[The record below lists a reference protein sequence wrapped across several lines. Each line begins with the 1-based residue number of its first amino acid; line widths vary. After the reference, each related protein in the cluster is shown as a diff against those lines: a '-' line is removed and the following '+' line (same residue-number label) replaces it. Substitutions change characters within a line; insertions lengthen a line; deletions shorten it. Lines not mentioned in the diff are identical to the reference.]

1 MSTPSRT
8 RLPNR
13 RENETVDLLFEGQ
26 RYHVTIGFAPDG
38 RPAEV
43 FCHGAKVGSTMDILL
58 DDACVALSLL
68 LQHGAEPQALAH
80 SMGRLDGGAA
90 ASVIGALV
98 DLVAEQG
105 KGEGLM
111 LPQDA
116 LEMGRRGL
124 VRPAQRDPGC
134 EAVLTPGK
142 PRYTCRRPT

>member
-1 MSTPSRT
+1 MSTPSRI

-38 RPAEV
+38 RPAEI
-43 FCHGAKVGSTMDILL
+43 FCHGAKVGSGMDHLL

-68 LQHGAEPQALAH
+68 LQHGIEPQDLAH

-98 DLVAEQG
+98 DLVAEQCARNG
-105 KGEGLM
+105 PSRAGPPRTARSELRGG
-111 LPQDA
+111 PDA
-116 LEMGRRGL
+116 R
-124 VRPAQRDPGC
+124 
-134 EAVLTPGK
+134 EAEIHL
-142 PRYTCRRPT
+142 